1 MIDRK
6 KQESKLYEMLSVES
20 NKKIEIADVSTEA
33 YLLARDEI
41 DFLVL
46 DLSGPLQDWV
56 MVYFY
61 GYGRYTGFIILD
73 SKQEKVLSIGVLN
86 EKNQVVRSCRKI
98 E

>member
-6 KQESKLYEMLSVES
+6 RQESKLYEMLSVES

-46 DLSGPLQDWV
+46 DLSGPLPDWV